1 MSDSIS
7 RQQHVAPHRVLMV
20 AYYFPPVATS
30 GSMRPLGFC
39 RYLPESGWLPSVV
52 TTDVNSVQPPLGVD
66 EALVGQLPATTDVYR
81 VPHGNTLLRLIA
93 FRASIR
99 RRFRAR
105 PRDEAAAQGGSATV
119 EQGRLDRTK
128 DAVLEWLFE
137 FPDPQR
143 EWRRAVL
150 SAPEI
155 GGGEIRPDLVYA
167 TGGPWTSLLVGQA
180 LARRFGVPLVTDFRD
195 PWTRNPF
202 LRSKSRMSF
211 NRARALERSVCES
224 SSRVVANTPE
234 LREQLA
240 ADYPHLAERFLT
252 ISNGFDLSEALSGS
266 PAVVPST
273 GVELT
278 HFGTVYHNRN
288 PIELL
293 RAIAD
298 VAADGVTAHHLN
310 VRFVGAWLVDDPAA
324 NELARSL
331 EARGFVRREPAVPHA
346 ECLRQMRQSAALLI
360 LQPAF
365 PVQIPAKIYEYIAVG
380 RPMVVVGG
388 EGATAALV
396 ERHALGVCRAN
407 DREALASLLRDLIA
421 GRKQLDAPPR
431 AVISRFDYRH
441 LSRELAGVFDS
452 AVAAA
457 VPA

>member
-1 MSDSIS
+1 
-7 RQQHVAPHRVLMV
+7 
-20 AYYFPPVATS
+20 
-30 GSMRPLGFC
+30 MRPLGFC
-39 RYLPESGWLPSVV
+39 RYLPDHGWVPSVV
-52 TTDVNSVQPPLGVD
+52 TTDVESVQPSLGVD
-66 EALVGQLPATTDVYR
+66 DALMRKLPPAIDVRR

-93 FRASIR
+93 FRAAIR
-99 RRFRAR
+99 RRFRAGR
-105 PRDEAAAQGGSATV
+105 RDAAAAQDGSATV
-119 EQGRLDRTK
+119 ERSRFDRTK

-143 EWRRAVL
+143 EWHRAVL

-155 GGGEIRPDLVYA
+155 RTGAIRPDLVYA
-167 TGGPWTSLLVGQA
+167 TGGPWTSLLVGRA

-202 LRSKSRMSF
+202 ARSKSRMSF

-224 SSRVVANTPE
+224 SFRVVANTPE
-234 LREQLA
+234 LRDQLA
-240 ADYPHLAERFLT
+240 ADYPDLAERFLT
-252 ISNGFDLSEALSGS
+252 ISNGFDISDTLPADEAAA
-266 PAVVPST
+266 PA

-298 VAADGVTAHHLN
+298 VAAGGATSRHLS

-331 EARGFVRREPAVPHA
+331 EARGFVRRDPAVPHA
-346 ECLRQMRQSAALLI
+346 ECLRQMRQSAVLLI

-396 ERHALGVCRAN
+396 ERHALGVCRPN

-421 GRKQLDAPPR
+421 GRRQLDAPPR
-431 AVISRFDYRH
+431 DVISRFDYRH
-441 LSRELAGVFDS
+441 LSRELAGVFDA
-452 AVAAA
+452 AVAA